1 MITLST
7 FRGLALNSQLPNRLS
22 TECELLVNNH
32 GTGVSKFSAF
42 ILANHKRRSLVSPRM
57 EAYIYIP
64 SSLRAASRQLRLAE
78 DSSLAQLAKRDF
90 LRAWC
95 SILYL
100 FPGLHPDTFFD
111 PNNDWP
117 QKLKGFAAE
126 AWRRFESGE
135 LASDE
140 FYCYQAA
147 TTRIQRECA
156 RLQRVKPWLFSDHFG
171 A

>member
-1 MITLST
+1 MD
-7 FRGLALNSQLPNRLS
+7 
-22 TECELLVNNH
+22 
-32 GTGVSKFSAF
+32 
-42 ILANHKRRSLVSPRM
+42 
-57 EAYIYIP
+57 AYIYIP
-64 SSLRAASRQLRLAE
+64 SSLRAAGRQLRRAE
-78 DSSLAQLAKRDF
+78 DTSSLEKLTKRDF

-117 QKLKGFAAE
+117 KKLKGLAAE
-126 AWRRFESGE
+126 AWRRFQAGE
-135 LASDE
+135 LTNNE

-156 RLQRVKPWLFSDHFG
+156 RLQQQKPWLFRDHFG
-171 A
+171 M